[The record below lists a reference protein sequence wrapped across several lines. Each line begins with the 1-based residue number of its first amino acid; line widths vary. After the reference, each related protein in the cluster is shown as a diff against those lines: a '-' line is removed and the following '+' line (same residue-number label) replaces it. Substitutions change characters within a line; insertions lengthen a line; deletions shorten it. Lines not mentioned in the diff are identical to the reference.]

1 MWHSQL
7 RLFLNACVYEV
18 IFIVENTFTF
28 RLSLD
33 LFLGLYYISGM
44 KDSGI
49 LNFVTVDLGIADF
62 FVL

>member
-1 MWHSQL
+1 MYTKYI
-7 RLFLNACVYEV
+7 AV
-18 IFIVENTFTF
+18 FIVENTFTF

-33 LFLGLYYISGM
+33 LFLGLYYILGM
-44 KDSGI
+44 EDSGI